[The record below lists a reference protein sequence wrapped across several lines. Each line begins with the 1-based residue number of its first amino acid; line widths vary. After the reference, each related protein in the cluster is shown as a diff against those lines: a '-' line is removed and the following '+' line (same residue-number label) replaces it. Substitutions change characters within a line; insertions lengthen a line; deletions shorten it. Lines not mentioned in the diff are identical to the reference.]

1 MECDDKFAPETVCN
15 DKPHGTEWI
24 RNNVKDA
31 FLERNKKLQKWTDNP
46 SDENRSAYKFA
57 SITWNQECKK
67 TSKLRKT
74 WGCNLST
81 RTVFRTLIWHVRE
94 GQPKSTSLDLEL
106 INEDFTSIGSILT
119 TESTES
125 KTTEHV
131 FWENLCQ
138 KTDSSWWSI

>member
-57 SITWNQECKK
+57 SIT
-67 TSKLRKT
+67 
-74 WGCNLST
+74 
-81 RTVFRTLIWHVRE
+81 
-94 GQPKSTSLDLEL
+94 
-106 INEDFTSIGSILT
+106 
-119 TESTES
+119 
-125 KTTEHV
+125 
-131 FWENLCQ
+131 
-138 KTDSSWWSI
+138 